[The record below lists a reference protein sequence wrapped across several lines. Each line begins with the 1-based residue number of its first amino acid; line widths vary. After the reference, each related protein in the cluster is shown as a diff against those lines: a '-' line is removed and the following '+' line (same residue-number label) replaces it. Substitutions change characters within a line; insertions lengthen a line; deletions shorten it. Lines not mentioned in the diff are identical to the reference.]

1 MKKLPNSQ
9 TLAEKIRETLK
20 GKLNCEGVRGVASF
34 ARFVC
39 DDDMIDFTSGLVV
52 CRSDFR
58 RDLEDMEDARALLID
73 VERQR
78 LGRSRLWTNIISSRQ
93 EVSH

>member
-1 MKKLPNSQ
+1 
-9 TLAEKIRETLK
+9 
-20 GKLNCEGVRGVASF
+20 
-34 ARFVC
+34 
-39 DDDMIDFTSGLVV
+39 MIDFTSGLVV

>member
-1 MKKLPNSQ
+1 M
-9 TLAEKIRETLK
+9 
-20 GKLNCEGVRGVASF
+20 
-34 ARFVC
+34 FVC
-39 DDDMIDFTSGLVV
+39 DGMMNFTSGLVV

-78 LGRSRLWTNIISSRQ
+78 LGRSRL
-93 EVSH
+93 